1 MDVFDLRETLIP
13 FSLLQVTN
21 AFKALAPG
29 EVMEIVAG
37 DVGIAADLERIL
49 PADQYQIVFNEPV
62 DDHGPSIRLRLK
74 KTNHQR
80 RNGGTSCPT
89 ST

>member
-21 AFKALAPG
+21 AFKAIGPG

-37 DVGIAADLERIL
+37 DVGIATDLANAFCR
-49 PADQYQIVFNEPV
+49 
-62 DDHGPSIRLRLK
+62 
-74 KTNHQR
+74 
-80 RNGGTSCPT
+80 PT
-89 ST
+89 STNSLSPTSPWTTTGRSLSGCG